1 MEHGDNMNNENNDD
15 EEDNEDDEDD
25 EEEEN
30 YEAVKNAMEM
40 EDIEEFD
47 SVAPSGSSSN
57 VRPPQSS
64 VAVAAVVAANEPTRA
79 EALLI
84 AYADKNSIDADEL
97 KQFMK
102 DYVQIKFAD

>member
-1 MEHGDNMNNENNDD
+1 MPSHSTILLLAGVVISGLVVSLIRKMPL
-15 EEDNEDDEDD
+15 
-25 EEEEN
+25 
-30 YEAVKNAMEM
+30 KLS
-40 EDIEEFD
+40 EF
-47 SVAPSGSSSN
+47 
-57 VRPPQSS
+57 PQSS